1 MRLVGSGGDTNG
13 GFCIDWVTAATAT
26 VFNYLTIKFK
36 SLIQLT
42 V

>member
-1 MRLVGSGGDTNG
+1 MRLDGLDGNANG